1 MRSIFKKISFS
12 QYYVDDDLPLARGGI
27 FTVNGKEVETPIL
40 WLGHLPSIQPHLWKN
55 FDVRTVMVSAYEI
68 IRNRNVYEA
77 ICDVGVHEYLGFD
90 GIVIMDSGGFSFQKK
105 NELNIDPRD
114 ILELYELSRPDLGVV
129 LDHPLNPSESDERNR
144 ERWLKTIRNSD
155 LMLKNGKIPLMPVV
169 HGY

>member
-1 MRSIFKKISFS
+1 
-12 QYYVDDDLPLARGGI
+12 
-27 FTVNGKEVETPIL
+27 
-40 WLGHLPSIQPHLWKN
+40 
-55 FDVRTVMVSAYEI
+55 MVSAYEI

-129 LDHPLNPSESDERNR
+129 LDHPLNPSESDRRRWPWHRRYERAVAD
-144 ERWLKTIRNSD
+144 S
-155 LMLKNGKIPLMPVV
+155 LMLF
-169 HGY
+169 